1 LSPRIGT
8 DEWVAQAEAR
18 TEGDTGLLA
27 VARRRFEAVPAGLR
41 FAPFVV
47 VVALIPSLTS
57 SDYIIRVALDTL
69 LFALLALGLNI
80 VVGWAGLLDL
90 GYVAFY
96 GFGAYGYAAVSS
108 EHFGLHWPTE
118 ASIPAVFI
126 ACAALG
132 FLVGL
137 PSRRVFGD
145 YLAIVT
151 LFFGQIFVTVTRSG
165 NRVELP
171 GTDRIVD
178 FTGGPNGLV
187 DVDQFNI
194 FGIDVSS
201 LTSYLY
207 FTLAAF
213 VLVASALW
221 VLNDSRTGRA
231 WRSIYE
237 DELASELM
245 GTPIIRLKLLAFAF
259 GAAIAG
265 LAGTVFAA
273 VQTGAFPG
281 DFDLPLLITVYAM
294 VILGGA
300 GSIVGVVS
308 GAIVINV
315 LLEVLRSPD
324 QARWVFYGILVA
336 ALVWKL
342 RPWQRLGAVL
352 IGTVGLGFL
361 VHAIVDA
368 LWERGTARPIQ
379 GGGLAD
385 ALERWMVL
393 PTDPQTIGNVAFVVL
408 IAAVIVLR
416 ELRGHW
422 RTAALVASVYLAA
435 FTWENRLVLEPSI
448 TRLILLGAALV
459 ALMAVRPEGLF
470 GRKRV
475 EIT

>member
-8 DEWVAQAEAR
+8 DEWVAQADAR
-18 TEGDTGLLA
+18 TQRATGIA
-27 VARRRFEAVPAGLR
+27 SAARRRFESVPIALR
-41 FAPFVV
+41 FALFVIPG
-47 VVALIPSLTS
+47 ALIPSLTS
-57 SDYIIRVALDTL
+57 SEYIIRVALDTL
-69 LFALLALGLNI
+69 LFALLALGLNV

-108 EHFGLHWPTE
+108 EQFGLHWPTE
-118 ASIPAVFI
+118 GSVPAVVV
-126 ACAALG
+126 ACALLG

-137 PSRRVFGD
+137 PSRRLVGD

-178 FTGGPNGLV
+178 FTGGPNGIV
-187 DVDQFNI
+187 SVDQFQI

-201 LTSYLY
+201 LSSYLY
-207 FTLAAF
+207 FTLAVF
-213 VLVASALW
+213 VLVAAALW
-221 VLNDSRTGRA
+221 VLNHSRTGRA

-245 GTPIIRLKLLAFAF
+245 GTPIVRLKLMAFAF

-300 GSIVGVVS
+300 GSLVGVVS

-315 LLEVLRSPD
+315 LLEVLRTPD
-324 QARWVFYGILVA
+324 QARWVFYGIVVA

-342 RPWQRLGAVL
+342 RPWQRLGLVL
-352 IGTVGLGFL
+352 AGTIGLGFL
-361 VHAIVDA
+361 VRAIVDSFRDA
-368 LWERGTARPIQ
+368 DVARSIQ
-379 GGGLAD
+379 GGPLAD
-385 ALERWMVL
+385 ALQHWMVL
-393 PTDPQTIGNVAFVVL
+393 PADPKTVGNIAFVVL
-408 IAAVIVLR
+408 VAAVILLR

-422 RTAALVASVYLAA
+422 RTAALVGLLYLAA

-448 TRLILLGAALV
+448 TRLILLGVALV

-475 EIT
+475 EIM